1 MSETAASS
9 SAVPAVSS
17 SAGGSGGLPAAMGGL
32 NDWRARFTDMIRQPA
47 VARSLPLLGLLGV
60 VGAAALLW
68 MSMRE
73 APQRDLFRGLPDS
86 DKAAVVE
93 VLEKNNIPYKLDAS
107 NGAITVSEDQYFPAK
122 MMLASSGLP
131 KSAPDGNTLID
142 SLPMG
147 ASRAVEGEKLRSARE
162 MDLARTIEAIDS
174 VESARVHLAVTPPS
188 VFLRD
193 RSKPAASVMLRLAKG
208 GNLSDEQVQA
218 IVHLVASSVP
228 ELTPE
233 SVSVVDQ
240 NGRLLSNAGG
250 LDGSADKQLAVQNR
264 IEDRYRQ
271 AITALLTP
279 IIGDGKF
286 STEVHADVNFD
297 ERQATRETYPQEEA
311 RLRAE
316 TGSWQA
322 TKPGEGKEGETG
334 GIPGA
339 LSNQAPPPAVAETQ
353 AANVQQAGATTNP
366 ASASANGQTQP
377 ELAPLR
383 TQENYNRSF
392 ELGRE
397 VSVTRDAVGT
407 VKRLSVAVALD
418 VGADGKP
425 RSAQEIAALEAL
437 VKSAVGFSE
446 QRGDVVSLSS
456 RSFVKDPNASAE
468 TPFYETDWFMGLA
481 RNVSALAVALVLIFG
496 LGRPLMKKITAGKKA
511 QAEGEAVDGAGPS
524 LSGPGGPLTADQKNM
539 GQNKLGHEISEE
551 LIRNAQENP
560 DQKVTLDMISATPDY
575 ARRAD
580 LIRNFVK
587 QDPDRAALVV
597 RDLLKENKA
606 KENA

>member
-9 SAVPAVSS
+9 SAVPAVSPA
-17 SAGGSGGLPAAMGGL
+17 AGGVPGAMGGL
-32 NDWRARFTDMIRQPA
+32 QDWRNRLNGMMRQPA

-68 MSMRE
+68 MALRE
-73 APQRDLFRGLPDS
+73 PPQRDLFRGLPDG
-86 DKAAVVE
+86 DKASVAE
-93 VLEKNNIPYKLDAS
+93 TLEKNGIPYKVDSS
-107 NGAITVSEDQYFPAK
+107 NGSITVSEDQYFQAK
-122 MMLASSGLP
+122 MMLASAGLP
-131 KSAPDGNTLID
+131 KSAPDGNMLID

-193 RSKPAASVMLRLAKG
+193 RSKPAASVMLRLAKDG
-208 GNLSDEQVQA
+208 SISDEQVQA

-233 SVSVVDQ
+233 AVSVVDQ

-250 LDGSADKQLAVQNR
+250 MEGSTDKQLAVQNR

-279 IIGDGKF
+279 IIGAGKF

-297 ERQATRETYPQEEA
+297 ERQATRESFPQDEA

-316 TGSWQA
+316 TGSWEA
-322 TKPGEGKEGETG
+322 TKPGEKEEGEAG

-339 LSNQAPPPAVAETQ
+339 LSNQAPPPALAETQ
-353 AANVQQAGATTNP
+353 AANVQEAQQAGANTDP

-377 ELAPLR
+377 DLAPLR

-425 RSAQEIAALEAL
+425 RSAEEIAALEAL
-437 VKSAVGFSE
+437 VKNAVGFSE
-446 QRGDVVSLSS
+446 QRGDTVALSS
-456 RSFVKDPNASAE
+456 RSFVKDPNADAT
-468 TPFYETDWFMGLA
+468 TPFYEAGWFNMLV

-496 LGRPLMKKITAGKKA
+496 IGRPLLKKMNSARKAEAEAAAAATEGDPALSSSLPNTAA
-511 QAEGEAVDGAGPS
+511 QQQ
-524 LSGPGGPLTADQKNM
+524 L
-539 GQNKLGHEISEE
+539 GQQINEE
-551 LIRNAQENP
+551 LVRNAQDNP

-606 KENA
+606 RENA